1 MRIIIEIEGGQT
13 GQPDIVL
20 RSSSSGQT
28 AADVTSAR
36 LPGASGGTGIDAG
49 PAPTG
54 DSITQVSGAVV
65 TPSASISN
73 AAGASSAGAAPSPDA
88 GG

>member
-1 MRIIIEIEGGQT
+1 MRIIIEIEGGPT

-20 RSSSSGQT
+20 RASSPGQT

-36 LPGASGGTGIDAG
+36 FPGASGGTAIDAG
-49 PAPTG
+49 PAPAS

-65 TPSASISN
+65 ARSASISE
-73 AAGASSAGAAPSPDA
+73 AAGASSAGAAPSPEA

>member
-1 MRIIIEIEGGQT
+1 MRIIIEIEGGT

-20 RSSSSGQT
+20 RSSSPGQT

-36 LPGASGGTGIDAG
+36 FPGASGGTAIDAG

-54 DSITQVSGAVV
+54 DSATQISGAVV
-65 TPSASISN
+65 TPSASISD